1 MKRSPER
8 SLKEIE
14 VLRQIAQKRMAEIKA
29 ARQQQSKKLG
39 TLGAAQSSDFRTYSK
54 SDALKWLGITYTNT
68 FDRAFKGIKEKYP
81 DRTFV
86 RESNKNYAFTLDD
99 LHFFAE
105 EMGVPSFVRNEIQ
118 ECITI
123 AIGALKGGVG
133 KTTSTVNIGAG
144 LALSNK
150 RLRIAVIDMDPQG
163 TATLIGLPNF
173 SDEYYS
179 VGDILTGNYSK
190 EDNETDDEFVR
201 SCFQTTSIPNLKYLP
216 GTVTDA
222 FFENHLESQILN
234 KTMVNPED
242 AYKVLKTK
250 VLDAVKDDFD
260 IILIDTP
267 PAVGKIA
274 YNTFYAA
281 DAFIIPMMPEM
292 FSFAATMRYME
303 RFQEMYNNLQK
314 AGHKGFYFIRFLIT
328 NLVIDNNST
337 KQQVGN
343 NYRAMMRSYF
353 GDRVIP
359 TPMYNSKAIG
369 VCIDFF
375 STVYGLKNSEY
386 SGTKSH
392 LVDAQRNMDDIVRE
406 IEALCFNIW
415 EPNEFE
421 GL

>member
-8 SLKEIE
+8 SLREIQ
-14 VLRQIAQKRMAEIKA
+14 LMKAIAQKRMTEIKTV
-29 ARQQQSKKLG
+29 REEQSKKLG
-39 TLGAAQSSDFRTYSK
+39 KLGASASSDFRTFSK
-54 SDALKWLGITYTNT
+54 SDALKWLGITHTNT
-68 FDRAFKGIKEKYP
+68 FDRAFKGIKAKYP
-81 DRTFV
+81 ERTFV
-86 RESNKNYAFTLDD
+86 RESNKNYAFTLED
-99 LHFFAE
+99 LHFFAD
-105 EMGVPSFVRNEIQ
+105 EMGVPAFKRSELQNCLTV
-118 ECITI
+118 
-123 AIGALKGGVG
+123 AVGALKGGVG
-133 KTTSTVNIGAG
+133 KTTSTVNIAAG

-150 RLRIAVIDMDPQG
+150 RLRVAVIDMDPQG

-179 VGDILTGNYSK
+179 VGDILTNNYTL
-190 EDNETDDEFVR
+190 NEGETYADFVR
-201 SCFQTTSIPNLKYLP
+201 GCFQPTSIPNLNYLP
-216 GTVTDA
+216 GTVSDA
-222 FFENHLESQILN
+222 FFENHLESMLVN
-234 KTMVNPED
+234 KDIEKPED
-242 AYKVLKTK
+242 AYKFLKEK
-250 VLDAVKDDFD
+250 VIDAIKDDFD

-292 FSFAATMRYME
+292 FSFAATMKYME
-303 RFQEMYNNLQK
+303 RFEDMYSNILK
-314 AGHKGFYFIRFLIT
+314 AGHEGFYFIRFLIT

-337 KQQVGN
+337 KQQVGS
-343 NYRAMMRSYF
+343 NYLAMMRSYF
-353 GDRVIP
+353 QDRVIP
-359 TPMYNSKAIG
+359 TPMFNSKAIG
-369 VCIDFF
+369 VCTDFF

-392 LVDAQRNMDDIVRE
+392 LIDAQRNMDDIVRE

>member
-1 MKRSPER
+1 MQRSPEH
-8 SLKEIE
+8 SLKEIA
-14 VLRQIAQKRMAEIKA
+14 LLKQIAQKRMQEIKT
-29 ARQQQSKKLG
+29 ARANQSKKLDVF
-39 TLGAAQSSDFRTYSK
+39 GAAESSDFRTFSK
-54 SDALKWLGITYTNT
+54 SEALRWLGITHTNT
-68 FDRAFKGIKEKYP
+68 FDRAFKGIKAKYP
-81 DRTFV
+81 EREFV
-86 RESNKNYAFTLDD
+86 RESNKNYAFTLSD
-99 LHFFAE
+99 LHFFAD
-105 EMGVPSFVRNEIQ
+105 EMGVPAFKRTEFQ
-118 ECITI
+118 KCITI

-133 KTTSTVNIGAG
+133 KTTSTVNIAAG

-173 SDEYYS
+173 SHEYYS
-179 VGDILTGNYSK
+179 VGDILTGNYSL
-190 EDNETDDEFVR
+190 EEGETDEQFVR
-201 SCFQTTSIPNLKYLP
+201 DCFQTTSIPNLKYLP

-222 FFENHLESQILN
+222 FFENHLESLLLN
-234 KTMVNPED
+234 NTIKKPED
-242 AYKVLKTK
+242 AYKYLKEK
-250 VLDAVKDDFD
+250 IINAVQDDFD

-274 YNTFYAA
+274 YNTFYAS
-281 DAFIIPMMPEM
+281 DAFVIPMMPEM

-303 RFQEMYNNLQK
+303 RFEEMYSNLLK
-314 AGHKGFYFIRFLIT
+314 AGHDGFYFIRFLIT
-328 NLVIDNNST
+328 NLVIDNNSK
-337 KQQVGN
+337 KQQVGS
-343 NYRAMMRSYF
+343 NYRSMMRSYF
-353 GDRVIP
+353 GNRVIP

-375 STVYGLKNSEY
+375 STVYGLKNGEY

>member
-1 MKRSPER
+1 MKRSAQR
-8 SLKEIE
+8 SLKEIA
-14 VLRQIAQKRMAEIKA
+14 LLKQIAQKRMQEVKE
-29 ARQQQSKKLG
+29 ARQKQSKKLG
-39 TLGAAQSSDFRTYSK
+39 TLGAAQSSDFRTFSK
-54 SDALKWLGITYTNT
+54 SDALKWLGITHTNT
-68 FDRAFKGIKEKYP
+68 FDRAFTAIKEKYP
-81 DRTFV
+81 ERTFV
-86 RESNKNYAFTLDD
+86 RESNKNYAFTLSD
-99 LHFFAE
+99 LHFFAA
-105 EMGVPSFVRNEIQ
+105 EMGVPAFKRSIAQ
-118 ECITI
+118 QCLTI

-133 KTTSTVNIGAG
+133 KTTSTVNIAAG

-163 TATLIGLPNF
+163 TATLIGLPSF
-173 SDEYYS
+173 SEEYYS
-179 VGDILTGNYSK
+179 VGDILTNNYSL
-190 EDNETDDEFVR
+190 EDGETDEQFVR
-201 SCFQTTSIPNLKYLP
+201 ECFQVTSIPNLKYLP

-222 FFENHLESQILN
+222 FFENHIESLLLN
-234 KTMVNPED
+234 KTIKNPED
-242 AYKVLKTK
+242 AYKYLKEK
-250 VLDAVKDDFD
+250 IIDVVKDDFD

-303 RFQEMYNNLQK
+303 RFEEMYSNLLK
-314 AGHKGFYFIRFLIT
+314 AGHDGFYFIRFLIT
-328 NLVIDNNST
+328 NLVIDNNSS
-337 KQQVGN
+337 KQQVGS
-343 NYRAMMRSYF
+343 NYRSMMRSYF

-359 TPMYNSKAIG
+359 TAMYNSKAIG
-369 VCIDFF
+369 VCIDYF

-406 IEALCFNIW
+406 IETLCFNIW